1 MTHPRRAE
9 QPGTREPTLL
19 IMARAPIPGA
29 TKTRLQPLLGAHRC
43 ARLQSA
49 LIRRAAALQHNAVL
63 AYTPP
68 EADTLL
74 RPLVGHALTLVTQR
88 GSDLGQRMAAATS
101 DVATTRTGPVIV
113 IGTDCPVLNPVHLAT
128 ATKQLRQGRDMVLGP
143 AHDGGYYLIA
153 LARPDPRLFALPTH
167 AWGGPDVA
175 TLTMRAATTAGLS
188 TGLIDAEHDLD
199 TPADIAPLLADP
211 RLPPEIAAILLEQE
225 APAR

>member
-1 MTHPRRAE
+1 MPAS
-9 QPGTREPTLL
+9 GD
-19 IMARAPIPGA
+19 IPGPSQ
-29 TKTRLQPLLGAHRC
+29 TSGPLPTVSIIMPVLNEADRITETVARTLRDFPDCELIVVDGGSSDDT
-43 ARLQSA
+43 ARLVEP
-49 LIRRAAALQHNAVL
+49 RAQ
-63 AYTPP
+63 
-68 EADTLL
+68 
-74 RPLVGHALTLVTQR
+74 LVR
-88 GSDLGQRMAAATS
+88 GRTAATS

-113 IGTDCPVLNPVHLAT
+113 IGTDCPVLNPAHLAT

-211 RLPPEIAAILLEQE
+211 RLPPQIAAILLEQE